1 MHLSA
6 KADYALRAVAELAAA
21 SPGGLQAPE
30 LAARQSLPRKYLE
43 ATIRDLRRAGI
54 VNSKLG
60 IGGGFTLQRP
70 AHKITVAEVIRA
82 TDGPLV
88 TIRGR
93 APEDTVYSGVSEPL
107 QRVWIAARRSLRD
120 VLEAVTVA
128 DLVEGRLPPAVARL
142 ADDEESW
149 VRR

>member
-1 MHLSA
+1 VHLSA

-43 ATIRDLRRAGI
+43 ATLRDLRCAGI

-60 IGGGFTLQRP
+60 IGFTLQRP